1 MRYWLIAAAALAAA
15 TGPVIAAEATP
26 GWQFYQDDKA
36 TNGLLMAFVQ
46 STDGSQF
53 MLKCDKPGKGS
64 VYAVMVATKPVAKPA
79 VKFTMR
85 PVSLRYDAGQIIDDR
100 WRYFGNTVTA
110 TDKPGERQLS
120 RLLEKME
127 NAKQLEIRLDPEGV
141 SATGNTTTSNGYTSF
156 DVHDSGLAIQKVYE
170 SCKDTRPARS

>member
-1 MRYWLIAAAALAAA
+1 MRYWILAAAAVTA
-15 TGPVIAAEATP
+15 GPVLAAEATP

-46 STDGSQF
+46 SSDGSQF
-53 MLKCDKPGKGS
+53 MLKCDKAGKGS
-64 VYAVMVATKPVAKPA
+64 VYAIMVATKPVAKPA

-85 PVSLRYDAGQIIDDR
+85 PVTLRYDAGEIKDDR

-120 RLLEKME
+120 RLLIELE
-127 NAKQLEIRLDPEGV
+127 HSKQFEIRLDPEGV
-141 SATGNTTTSNGYTSF
+141 SATGNTTTSMGYTSF
-156 DVHDSGLAIQKVYE
+156 DVHDAGVAIEKVYE
-170 SCKDTRPARS
+170 SCKDTRPAR